1 MELSFLVRW
10 YNKRWRKQKQEN
22 KNWRYRLPRKEE
34 EEEEKEEN
42 KSFCEKRWAA
52 AVYKDDGIT

>member
-34 EEEEKEEN
+34 EEEN